1 MQQLIEAIHYIHEE
15 KLIHRDIKPSN
26 IIIDEKTMKLKLID
40 FGLSIRIEKDNQD
53 QRCGTILYQAPEQIT
68 AKQQYTKAVDMWACG
83 IVLYEL
89 ITLGKH
95 PI

>member
-53 QRCGTILYQAPEQIT
+53 
-68 AKQQYTKAVDMWACG
+68 
-83 IVLYEL
+83 
-89 ITLGKH
+89 
-95 PI
+95 